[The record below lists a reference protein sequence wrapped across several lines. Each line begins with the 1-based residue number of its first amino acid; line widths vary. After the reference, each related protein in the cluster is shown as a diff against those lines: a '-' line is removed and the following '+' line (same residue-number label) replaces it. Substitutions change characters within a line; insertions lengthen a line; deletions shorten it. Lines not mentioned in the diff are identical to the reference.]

1 MKIFTPL
8 YDKTLE
14 WSKHEKAP
22 KYLSGL
28 SFAESSFFPIPPD
41 VMLMPMSL
49 ANPSKAFYFAW
60 LTTIFSLL
68 GGIFGYLVGYWAM
81 DLLMPTIESIGY
93 QDKLATVNTWFAEYG
108 IWIVFV
114 AGFSPIP
121 YKLFTITAGASAMAF
136 LPFVIASF
144 FGRGARFFLVAGL
157 MRWGGKRFEPY
168 IRKWVDWLGWAFVLL
183 IIGYVTYKMLGTH

>member
-8 YDKTLE
+8 YDKTLS
-14 WSKHEKAP
+14 WSRHRNAP

-49 ANPSKAFYFAW
+49 ANPQRAFYFAW
-60 LTTIFSLL
+60 LTTLFSVL
-68 GGIFGYLVGYWAM
+68 GGVFGYLIGYLAM
-81 DLLMPTIESIGY
+81 DLLTPTIESMGY
-93 QDKLATVNTWFAEYG
+93 AAKIQQAYDWFAEYG
-108 IWIVFV
+108 VWIVFI

-121 YKLFTITAGASAMAF
+121 YKLFTISAGAAAMAF

-144 FGRGARFFLVAGL
+144 IGRGARFYLVAAL
-157 MRWGGKRFEPY
+157 MKWGGAKFESQ
-168 IRKWVDWLGWAFVLL
+168 IRKWVDWLGWLFVLL
-183 IIGYVTYKMLGTH
+183 IVAYIAYKMTSQ